1 MITEN
6 TNELND
12 LDNHITN
19 VNVINQFK
27 KWRKTAD
34 VDTVLKIIKINDC
47 VNIKIDFLTA
57 CLNSLLEHNVI
68 VKKQVESFSLNEN
81 EPTLDLIE
89 ILRSCTHD
97 IPIPNASIDTNKVEI
112 KATLEDSPNIS
123 TIDTPTCSN
132 LPYSSPSQ
140 PYSLKSLK
148 QNYLDLRA
156 QSVDVKEFL
165 FREICSLKNK
175 VTSYKQQMGHIMSNF
190 GNINYETELEL
201 KVSLLEKKNV
211 QVRGHLIDK
220 MMITKQLKTYSKSY
234 PFTTDASTTTST
246 ITTPAQTYDNINSNN
261 DNNYNDNN
269 NNSINK
275 NNCKNKAKDN
285 NNNKNNKI
293 RNTIKTIIALM
304 KMLFATKNVK
314 HNCRKFE
321 TNNVNIF

>member
-12 LDNHITN
+12 LDNHIT
-19 VNVINQFK
+19 NVINQFK

-34 VDTVLKIIKINDC
+34 VDTVLKIIRINDC
-47 VNIKIDFLTA
+47 VNIKIDFLAA

-68 VKKQVESFSLNEN
+68 VKKQVELFSLNEN